1 MSKHVVRVFLV
12 VLSVIL
18 LSQAALAQVTLQFM
32 GWEASPLETESVR
45 GLRRFEELN
54 PGIKVEYIPVGGD
67 EYHTR
72 LLTMMAGN
80 AAPDVFFINAEG
92 YYRNSPEGVSS

>member
-1 MSKHVVRVFLV
+1 MSKHVVRVCLV

-32 GWEASPLETESVR
+32 GWEASPLETESVQR

-54 PGIKVEYIPVGGD
+54 PGIKVE
-67 EYHTR
+67 
-72 LLTMMAGN
+72 
-80 AAPDVFFINAEG
+80 
-92 YYRNSPEGVSS
+92 